1 MKHKAIIT
9 IEFDN
14 EKEEIDI
21 SCTFDPEVKKNDI
34 ESNKAAPIAVR
45 MLQLINAA
53 AERYK

>member
-21 SCTFDPEVKKNDI
+21 SCSFDPEHKKDDI
-34 ESNKAAPIAVR
+34 ESNKAALIAAR
-45 MLQLINAA
+45 MLQLINAD
-53 AERYK
+53 AESYK